1 MDLSIFISKPPIL
14 FLYFEFIFFFR
25 LYSGCCSGR
34 SDPLGMKTLILSVAG
49 VLLMLTAE
57 SLLGN
62 FPGPQWAISSKVTPH
77 SQGQSVS
84 TDWLVLGYK
93 GLAPQFDSGHL
104 WRTLPSNPL
113 STLQGTGRAFAAVH
127 HNSASPWPCFSYFS
141 RMLLLR
147 ILPANL
153 LHINICP
160 WDHFPGN
167 LT

>member
-1 MDLSIFISKPPIL
+1 
-14 FLYFEFIFFFR
+14 
-25 LYSGCCSGR
+25 
-34 SDPLGMKTLILSVAG
+34 MKTLILSVAG

-62 FPGPQWAISSKVTPH
+62 FPGPQWDISSKVTPH

-127 HNSASPWPCFSYFS
+127 HNSASSPALLLLLLTDAAAQNTPSKPPAHKHLPLRPFS
-141 RMLLLR
+141 RKPDLR
-147 ILPANL
+147 EVRQNDHCDILEKAKL
-153 LHINICP
+153 
-160 WDHFPGN
+160 WRQ
-167 LT
+167 